1 MKRLV
6 AMVVVA
12 LVVGLGL
19 WRLLRTDR
27 VNTWYVRNLP
37 IAQGPVLCFGDSLV
51 EGVGA
56 STEKDTYPAQLGRLL
71 GREVSVHGV
80 SGMTAAEGLQA
91 LRAARDLR
99 APLAVVTLG
108 GNDILRRTPIE
119 ETRSALEELIG
130 ELQARGC
137 VVAYTEVLG
146 VVPGKRAKMHRA
158 LCRRLG
164 VILVPDVMDG
174 ILRNDRLLSDAIHP
188 NDEGYALVAQRVAAV
203 LQPYLDGTAPA
214 GK

>member
-12 LVVGLGL
+12 LVAGLGL

-27 VNTWYVRNLP
+27 MNTWYVRNLP

-91 LRAARDLR
+91 LRAASDLR

-174 ILRNDRLLSDAIHP
+174 ILRNDGLLSDAIHP